1 MTTKNDFMDRLD
13 ALTAALP
20 ESERERL
27 KTYFAEMIDDRVEM
41 GMDEESAIRALGT
54 PEELL
59 RDVAPAAL
67 TSAAGDDHACA
78 GEIREVRIHMK
89 NADVQ
94 VLRQSLTGGMS
105 AQLFPQKLKEWK
117 GALRENGLL

>member
-59 RDVAPAAL
+59 RDVAPAARAR
-67 TSAAGDDHACA
+67 SA
-78 GEIREVRIHMK
+78 R
-89 NADVQ
+89 
-94 VLRQSLTGGMS
+94 S
-105 AQLFPQKLKEWK
+105 AST
-117 GALRENGLL
+117 